1 MKIIPSAIG
10 KLFSGKTYT
19 KEVAAAVQQI
29 DPIESFLFGGPSISA
44 PSILNNADAR
54 TRDQI
59 YAKWAEMAACPI
71 IHAAAKLQTTS
82 ALGGHET
89 TGDIVFIEPL
99 AGADKAT
106 SKLVEDISRH
116 LSPILNRHVYA
127 LSYTGFNYGDAYAR
141 LYTEQGAGLVDMRT
155 DEFVRPELVLPYEQG
170 NTTVGFVLAS
180 LRDSAPIRLSPLEMA
195 RLKMQREQYVP
206 QMGLLQKALRMS
218 LTEND
223 VTNLPPLPANVG
235 GSCLY
240 PAEKPYDDLMAA
252 LVGISGQR
260 LIDSI
265 DESIVT
271 ANFQDMTEPQR
282 KAISKSLENMFAT
295 SKGYADLVLK
305 TKRPWL
311 TRIRHLIPVF
321 NEKQVVQV
329 GGQMGARASTISVED
344 AMLYAKLLGGALGTD
359 ISLLGFADLL
369 SGGLGEG
376 GFFRVS
382 AQSAETARHQRTALT
397 DFIHHVISVHMLAK
411 YGGVFD
417 ASARPY
423 QISFYGSIAALEREK
438 QDKQA
443 SAMNTGMQLAQALDA
458 AKNLGMDAKQL
469 KMFMSRVLM
478 VDDDIAEQFA
488 SIADQ
493 QPPDQGMGDMGGG
506 DESV

>member
-1 MKIIPSAIG
+1 
-10 KLFSGKTYT
+10 
-19 KEVAAAVQQI
+19 
-29 DPIESFLFGGPSISA
+29 
-44 PSILNNADAR
+44 
-54 TRDQI
+54 
-59 YAKWAEMAACPI
+59 
-71 IHAAAKLQTTS
+71 
-82 ALGGHET
+82 
-89 TGDIVFIEPL
+89 
-99 AGADKAT
+99 
-106 SKLVEDISRH
+106 
-116 LSPILNRHVYA
+116 
-127 LSYTGFNYGDAYAR
+127 
-141 LYTEQGAGLVDMRT
+141 
-155 DEFVRPELVLPYEQG
+155 
-170 NTTVGFVLAS
+170 
-180 LRDSAPIRLSPLEMA
+180 
-195 RLKMQREQYVP
+195 
-206 QMGLLQKALRMS
+206 
-218 LTEND
+218 
-223 VTNLPPLPANVG
+223 
-235 GSCLY
+235 
-240 PAEKPYDDLMAA
+240 
-252 LVGISGQR
+252 VGISGQR

-329 GGQMGARASTISVED
+329 GGQMGARASTISVDD

-417 ASARPY
+417 ANARPY

-458 AKNLGMDAKQL
+458 AKNLGMDAKKL

-506 DESV
+506 DEPV